1 MAKSKKTARRPPKPL
16 LAAAVFCDKVL
27 EGMGDGAM
35 SAIRIVDTV
44 TVSIPHDHDPEERV
58 PIRLNAL
65 IAFRSGDV
73 KGERT
78 LRLRMRMPTGKRKV
92 VMEKSMTF
100 LGGESGTN
108 VRVTV
113 ELKIKTEG
121 LYWIDVLV
129 DRARFTSMPLRIFFV
144 RTEANKP
151 PAQGARMVQAEIPA
165 DKEA

>member
-1 MAKSKKTARRPPKPL
+1 MAKGKKTARRPPKPL

-27 EGMGDGAM
+27 EEMSDGAM

-44 TVSIPHDHDPEERV
+44 TVTIPHGHDPEERI
-58 PIRLNAL
+58 PISLNAL
-65 IAFRSGDV
+65 IAFKSGDV

-92 VMEKSMTF
+92 VMEKPITF

-108 VRVTV
+108 CRVRADFR
-113 ELKIKTEG
+113 IKKEG

-129 DRARFTSMPLRIFFV
+129 DRTRFTSMPLRISFV
-144 RTEANKP
+144 RAEANKLP
-151 PAQGARMVQAEIPA
+151 
-165 DKEA
+165 